1 MIIPHKHYF
10 NNIIRKTEDINHYN
24 IALFI
29 GSLISNFFKPKFL
42 TLNSPSE
49 LKGKLLF
56 EVFTNCMIHIENLS
70 KIMKGITIPTI
81 LISLKDL
88 TIFLSEFNE

>member
-70 KIMKGITIPTI
+70 KIMKGKVPK
-81 LISLKDL
+81 SLSK
-88 TIFLSEFNE
+88 FLSKNIVEREIE